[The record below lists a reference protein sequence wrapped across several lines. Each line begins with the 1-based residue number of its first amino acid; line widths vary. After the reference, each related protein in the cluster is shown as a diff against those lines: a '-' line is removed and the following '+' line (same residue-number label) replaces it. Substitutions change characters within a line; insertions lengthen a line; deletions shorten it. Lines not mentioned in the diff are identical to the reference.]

1 MEFKT
6 DRPGGDYREFEL
18 PNADPKGCAAAC
30 AREKDC
36 KAWTYRKP
44 GVGGEKA
51 HCWLKNDVPDAVA
64 NDEYVSGVKGGNA
77 EGLEFNTNRMGF
89 DFGDMDLPKAD
100 PKACQAACDRD
111 AKCVAWTYVK
121 PGVQSERAHCW
132 LKDQVSEPSEDENC
146 ISGIKRI
153 KFAP

>member
-1 MEFKT
+1 
-6 DRPGGDYREFEL
+6 
-18 PNADPKGCAAAC
+18 
-30 AREKDC
+30 
-36 KAWTYRKP
+36 
-44 GVGGEKA
+44 
-51 HCWLKNDVPDAVA
+51 VA